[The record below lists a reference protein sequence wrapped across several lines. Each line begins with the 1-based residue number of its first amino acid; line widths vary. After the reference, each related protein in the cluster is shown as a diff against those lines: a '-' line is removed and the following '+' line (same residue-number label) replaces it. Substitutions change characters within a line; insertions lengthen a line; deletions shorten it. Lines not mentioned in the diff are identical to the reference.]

1 MLFNFDLFCVYLL
14 FSFARFG
21 SDRFGQSKH
30 INGNPVGKSYARRSR
45 EDDNF
50 VYTYQDQAHSP
61 LQIASESSG
70 ISSNR
75 YSITFVINLLSS
87 YIWFNFSLRKIS
99 IPSKVRSRLPFFPS
113 RKTPAYLKFSIANF
127 RNIFCFSQVSEKC
140 VPNRWGISTFGC
152 VV

>member
-1 MLFNFDLFCVYLL
+1 MLFNLDLFCVYLL

-30 INGNPVGKSYARRSR
+30 INGNPVGKSYARRSQ

-75 YSITFVINLLSS
+75 YSITFVITRIMKFTGILFFQSS
-87 YIWFNFSLRKIS
+87 F
-99 IPSKVRSRLPFFPS
+99 
-113 RKTPAYLKFSIANF
+113 
-127 RNIFCFSQVSEKC
+127 
-140 VPNRWGISTFGC
+140 
-152 VV
+152 